1 MTDDA
6 IEKVRERLREAAE
19 GRPDAAAVDAAL
31 ERARMQVEELAQ
43 TAAELEATIP
53 AQVEHALSDGLAE
66 QVRPVGRNLA
76 EIRGLMNQ
84 VIRRLERVEGDL
96 LSERHARVDDLG
108 LLVDLIT
115 SSWKSVER
123 RISTLER
130 KLQTGEGAILY
141 KMEERRTGSSPRYK
155 RSSTASPIR
164 PSATANQSVAS
175 RIRTVAAAAWALVVS
190 PSTLISPVMLVSA
203 TPRPPGRNETAPARL
218 PSVKT
223 TIVSASERW

>member
-1 MTDDA
+1 MSDDS
-6 IEKVRERLREAAE
+6 IDRVRQRLSETAQ

-31 ERARMQVEELAQ
+31 ERARAQVEELAQ

-53 AQVEHALSDGLAE
+53 ARVEHAVSDGLAE

-108 LLVDLIT
+108 LLVDLVT

-123 RISTLER
+123 RITTLEH
-130 KLQTGEGAILY
+130 KLQTGEGGAIVY
-141 KMEERRTGSSPRYK
+141 RMEERRTG
-155 RSSTASPIR
+155 
-164 PSATANQSVAS
+164 
-175 RIRTVAAAAWALVVS
+175 
-190 PSTLISPVMLVSA
+190 
-203 TPRPPGRNETAPARL
+203 
-218 PSVKT
+218 
-223 TIVSASERW
+223 

>member
-6 IEKVRERLREAAE
+6 IEKARERLREAAE

-31 ERARMQVEELAQ
+31 ERARMQVEELAL

-53 AQVEHALSDGLAE
+53 GKVEEAVKDGLQE

-123 RISTLER
+123 RLTTLER
-130 KLQTGEGAILY
+130 KLQTGDGAIVY
-141 KMEERRTGSSPRYK
+141 RMEERRAG
-155 RSSTASPIR
+155 
-164 PSATANQSVAS
+164 
-175 RIRTVAAAAWALVVS
+175 
-190 PSTLISPVMLVSA
+190 
-203 TPRPPGRNETAPARL
+203 
-218 PSVKT
+218 
-223 TIVSASERW
+223 

>member
-6 IEKVRERLREAAE
+6 IEKARERLREAAE

-31 ERARMQVEELAQ
+31 ERARMQVEELAL
-43 TAAELEATIP
+43 TAAELEVTIP
-53 AQVEHALSDGLAE
+53 GKVEDAVKDGLQE

-123 RISTLER
+123 RLTTLER
-130 KLQTGEGAILY
+130 KLETSEGAIVY
-141 KMEERRTGSSPRYK
+141 RMEERRTG
-155 RSSTASPIR
+155 
-164 PSATANQSVAS
+164 
-175 RIRTVAAAAWALVVS
+175 
-190 PSTLISPVMLVSA
+190 
-203 TPRPPGRNETAPARL
+203 
-218 PSVKT
+218 
-223 TIVSASERW
+223 